1 MPFIFIHMHDE
12 NIAEKLILL
21 CGGSCVIET
30 NPAAEQMNY
39 VVEFLSAI
47 LCNLYNNMSQIHSQM
62 VI

>member
-1 MPFIFIHMHDE
+1 MHDE